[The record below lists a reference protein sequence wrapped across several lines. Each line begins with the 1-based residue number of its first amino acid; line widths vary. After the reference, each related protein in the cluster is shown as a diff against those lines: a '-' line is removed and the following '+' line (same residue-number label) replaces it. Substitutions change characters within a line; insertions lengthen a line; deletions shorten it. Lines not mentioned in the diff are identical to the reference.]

1 MQAKMVDA
9 EASWARQR
17 ETLKQ
22 VSQNLEG
29 QIGSIQ
35 NSKESLAAQLEA
47 EQQRVKGFETKITEL
62 NGTIAQLQKDIIL

>member
-1 MQAKMVDA
+1 MSEQIQENHPKCNRCEVMQAKMVDA

-47 EQQRVKGFETKITEL
+47 E
-62 NGTIAQLQKDIIL
+62 

>member
-47 EQQRVKGFETKITEL
+47 E
-62 NGTIAQLQKDIIL
+62 